1 MITGC
6 LDWAAA
12 GHALEGQPESG
23 DHYLVTPRADGV
35 LVAALD
41 GVGHGEAAA
50 RAARRAA
57 ATIQAHRDETLL
69 ALTAHCHQALV
80 GWRGVVMSMARFVPK
95 DRTMVWLGVGNVS
108 GWLLRSA
115 SAGDC
120 EHLLPRPGLVG
131 DRLPPLMASLL
142 PVSPGDLLVFSTDG
156 VSEWGRESVI
166 TSDPPQAIADRLLS
180 CYAKHDDDALVFVGR
195 YLPP

>member
-1 MITGC
+1 MMTGC
-6 LDWAAA
+6 LDWAVA
-12 GHALEGQPESG
+12 GHALQGEVESG
-23 DHYLVTPRADGV
+23 DHCLVTPRADGV

-69 ALTAHCHQALV
+69 SLTALCHEALV
-80 GWRGVVMSMARFVPK
+80 GWRGVVMSLARFVPK
-95 DRTMVWLGVGNVS
+95 DRTMVWLGVGNVQ

-115 SAGDC
+115 PQKDC
-120 EHLLPRPGLVG
+120 EHLVTRPGLVG

-156 VSEWGRESVI
+156 VSDWERESVVA
-166 TSDPPQAIADRLLS
+166 SDPPQAIADRLLS
-180 CYAKHDDDALVFVGR
+180 CYAKRDDDALVFVGR
-195 YLPP
+195 YLPS